1 MANLLRKQQRNAFKL
16 LPSQPTRRGTT
27 IQPDRNDDN
36 ASLRTRRIISGL
48 NNELIEEYQKRIDQN
63 VLNKKKKKKKRKN
76 RDWARQGMSYSHSKK
91 WVSTS
96 QKEQRRWR
104 NIEAELRR
112 NFPMS
117 PFPPRTYAQW
127 VDFQLARRKRAL
139 ETKLNGTEGASIGA
153 QDSSE
158 TDTEST
164 EQQQRH
170 DQHISEK
177 KPQDSSPYRNCSE
190 SPAFHG
196 KIFEDGRSAVLA
208 RPTIWRKSLTPT
220 VPNRHVAAWP
230 NSTECKWEGDD
241 RARSGVG
248 RYLPLPRAGGN
259 DTVAW
264 HQRPMLEP
272 LPFDAVRKVP
282 TMEDVYNPVDEI
294 PGADIC
300 FLVNKSVLIAVV

>member
-1 MANLLRKQQRNAFKL
+1 M
-16 LPSQPTRRGTT
+16 PSQPTRRGTT

-139 ETKLNGTEGASIGA
+139 ETKINGAEGASIDG

-158 TDTEST
+158 TETESN
-164 EQQQRH
+164 EQKQRH
-170 DQHISEK
+170 EQHISDK
-177 KPQDSSPYRNCSE
+177 DPQDSSSSRVCLEPSALLITD
-190 SPAFHG
+190 AFHG
-196 KIFEDGRSAVLA
+196 KTFEDGRSTVLA